1 MLDVVEEFEQWPN
14 SLEVEAND
22 VPSKLAKVAAETSA
36 AARLGEK
43 CIDLQCEEM
52 VGVLDVVEE
61 FEQWPNS
68 LEAEANDVPSE
79 LAKVAAETSAV
90 W

>member
-1 MLDVVEEFEQWPN
+1 MANAAGEKCIDLRCEEMVCVLDVVEEFEQWPN

-36 AARLGEK
+36 
-43 CIDLQCEEM
+43 
-52 VGVLDVVEE
+52 
-61 FEQWPNS
+61 
-68 LEAEANDVPSE
+68 
-79 LAKVAAETSAV
+79 V

>member
-1 MLDVVEEFEQWPN
+1 M
-14 SLEVEAND
+14 
-22 VPSKLAKVAAETSA
+22 
-36 AARLGEK
+36 
-43 CIDLQCEEM
+43 
-52 VGVLDVVEE
+52 LDVVEE